1 MSDETGKKSW
11 TVMVYL
17 AGDNNLDINGVE
29 DLKEMKQVGSSDAV
43 NVIAQFDRAGKKRH
57 TLRYYLKQGG
67 KLQQDVVADLGETNT
82 GDPQV
87 LEDFIRWGMTE
98 YPAEQYL
105 VVLWN
110 HGAGWDDTN
119 VYRAARAE
127 NLNITYKAAVIKAEV
142 ETPAGDIASRNLRQ
156 LARRPIRRA
165 LFNTTIRNAFTDRAI
180 AFDDQAGDFID
191 SVEMKKVLESVT
203 AGCGCVID
211 VLGMDACLMNMLE
224 VAYQVKG
231 SAKYCVGSEELEP
244 MDGWPYD
251 TILAELVAKPN
262 MGARELSALI
272 VDKYLAS
279 YPPEETVT
287 QSAISNAQ
295 MESIASAVSKLAQ
308 KLTRKLSNTAIRKAI
323 RRARQQVQS
332 YGTVDYVDL
341 IHLCKLLQAETSH
354 ALIQSLC
361 QNVLDNANSE
371 GCVIANGCI
380 GDGVKNSHGISI
392 YFPESHISP
401 LYKKL
406 DFAADTAWDDF
417 LQAYLV

>member
-98 YPAEQYL
+98 YPAEHYML
-105 VVLWN
+105 VLWN

-119 VYRAARAE
+119 VYRTARTE
-127 NLNITYKAAVIKAEV
+127 NFDITYKAAVVKADAEIA
-142 ETPAGDIASRNLRQ
+142 AGTVSTRSIRQ
-156 LARRPIRRA
+156 IARRPIRRA
-165 LFNTTIRNAFTDRAI
+165 LFNTAVRNAFSDRAI

-191 SVEMKKVLESVT
+191 SVEMKNILAAVT
-203 AGCGCVID
+203 ASCGCTID
-211 VLGMDACLMNMLE
+211 ILGMDACLMNMLE
-224 VAYQVKG
+224 VAYQVRG
-231 SAKYCVGSEELEP
+231 SVGFCVGSEQTEP
-244 MDGWPYD
+244 LDGWPYD
-251 TILAELVAKPN
+251 VIIADLVAHPT
-262 MGARELSALI
+262 MTADELGSSI
-272 VDKYLAS
+272 VGQYVNS
-279 YPPEETVT
+279 YSQDEGVT
-287 QSAISNAQ
+287 QSLIDMALVAAQ
-295 MESIASAVSKLAQ
+295 VGAVDKLAR
-308 KLTRKLSNTAIRKAI
+308 KLTKKLANPAIHKAVTW
-323 RRARQQVQS
+323 ARQQAQR
-332 YGTVDYVDL
+332 YDNPDYIDL
-341 IHLCKLLQAETSH
+341 VNWCELLQLKVRHEGIQALCGDVVSNYCVTS
-354 ALIQSLC
+354 
-361 QNVLDNANSE
+361 NAYVGEAMSRSK
-371 GCVIANGCI
+371 
-380 GDGVKNSHGISI
+380 GVSI

-417 LQAYLV
+417 LQAYLA